1 MEIINIIF
9 LALIQGITEFLPI
22 SSSSHLVL
30 FSELTNFPD
39 QGLGFDIAL
48 HTGSLLAI
56 LIYFRAEIKKI
67 LFLTDE
73 GHQYLKLIIIAS
85 VPLPIIGY
93 IFIDYISIFDTSAN
107 FFANST
113 GCRFWCCFNDFVEC
127 NSSTRRWKSYYRYNG
142 QCIVGLF
149 SKSNNNWF
157 INNISFWSNFKSTY
171 IKKEISFINGHKVQR
186 HET

>member
-1 MEIINIIF
+1 MLVATFQNSCKSTKIIKKMKKANITKSVLAGLFSTVTIGMLTLLTYKTEFGVFLIASFGSSMVLLFGYPESPFAQPKNIF
-9 LALIQGITEFLPI
+9 FWALI
-22 SSSSHLVL
+22 
-30 FSELTNFPD
+30 NFND
-39 QGLGFDIAL
+39 W
-48 HTGSLLAI
+48 
-56 LIYFRAEIKKI
+56 Y
-67 LFLTDE
+67 
-73 GHQYLKLIIIAS
+73 
-85 VPLPIIGY
+85 
-93 IFIDYISIFDTSAN
+93 YISIFGASAN

-113 GCRFWCCFNDFVEC
+113 GCRFWCCFNDIVEC

-186 HET
+186 HKT